1 MELNQVLLIVLVVL
15 VICCCVKSMMSTESF
30 EGTPEEQL
38 TLDNVE
44 NPTEN
49 DFTNQNINIDSS
61 SLSEY
66 NQELIGGL
74 DEEITKS
81 HENYVNDSDFLA
93 TTGASNNTERDDFNP
108 PVKFHGLPRCAHYAQ
123 LGAQS
128 DSRTQQSETV
138 EDLALIKGSCPNRY
152 CL

>member
-1 MELNQVLLIVLVVL
+1 MEPIQVLLILLTAL
-15 VICCCVKSMMSTESF
+15 VICYCSKVMMSQESF
-30 EGTPEEQL
+30 ETLEEQL
-38 TLDNVE
+38 TLDNTE
-44 NPTEN
+44 NPVGG
-49 DFTNQNINIDSS
+49 DFTKQNINVDSS

-66 NQELIGGL
+66 NQELIEGL
-74 DEEITKS
+74 DEEIVNS
-81 HENYVNDSDFLA
+81 HQNYVNDSDFLA

-128 DSRTQQSETV
+128 DARTQQSETA
-138 EDLALIKGSCPNRY
+138 EDLELIKGSCPNRY